1 MSKENKTLLKASA
14 IALVLAVAVAW
25 ASKNV
30 DAVEDL
36 IG

>member
-14 IALVLAVAVAW
+14 IALVLAALVVY
-25 ASKNV
+25 ASNNV
-30 DAVEDL
+30 DAVEDI